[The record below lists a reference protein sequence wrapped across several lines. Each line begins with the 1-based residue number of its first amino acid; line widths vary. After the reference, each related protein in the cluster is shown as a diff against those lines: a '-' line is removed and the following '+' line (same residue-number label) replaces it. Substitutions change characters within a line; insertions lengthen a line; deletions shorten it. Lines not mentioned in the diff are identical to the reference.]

1 MEAEDD
7 QSSLKEKEIARDR
20 DTVFI
25 EFPSCDKNYFERILK
40 SYMDE
45 NRINLCVLISLEEVK
60 IFANK
65 KRVEKAKE
73 LAEIFSKNLGYTY
86 YSTNGFKEYTIH
98 VPKLL
103 TECSSEPQTAL
114 KIIEEAVLREYENS
128 IDCGWRKPKY

>member
-1 MEAEDD
+1 MEVEDD

-25 EFPSCDKNYFERILK
+25 LSYDKNYPEEILK
-40 SYMDE
+40 SYMEE

-60 IFANK
+60 IFVNK
-65 KRVEKAKE
+65 KRADKAKE

-86 YSTNGFKEYTIH
+86 HSTNVFEEYTIH

-103 TECSSEPQTAL
+103 TEGSSEPQTAL
-114 KIIEEAVLREYENS
+114 KIIEEAVLRGYENS
-128 IDCGWRKPKY
+128 IDCGWRKPEY